1 MILMSPTTYID
12 KEHSKRKHLF
22 SQTIFSS
29 HPIIQFRL
37 TATCST
43 VSSTLYI
50 PLVLSRKDLAT
61 EGSVSS
67 ITLSWLLWL
76 ELGSSLLL
84 ISCNTHNEIKW
95 IKQEKYLKKIT
106 VSFFNCKHLKL
117 QLRVFS
123 GGCTVAMVTYC
134 VTKMIATCSPM
145 IEHFFDTMTIAWSD
159 KEWLSGPIQKAL
171 ETVLSQLNRL
181 LKKWYKNDFVMT
193 WW

>member
-1 MILMSPTTYID
+1 MSPTTYID

-29 HPIIQFRL
+29 HPIIQFHL

-95 IKQEKYLKKIT
+95 IKQEKYKKKTIERW
-106 VSFFNCKHLKL
+106 VVHFRCSEMQFLAFSWRYFLYKISFEKGQKLRIQGIWKKYFQFLSYRSSIIENVLHCPNPMPLLKL
-117 QLRVFS
+117 Q
-123 GGCTVAMVTYC
+123 
-134 VTKMIATCSPM
+134 P
-145 IEHFFDTMTIAWSD
+145 
-159 KEWLSGPIQKAL
+159 
-171 ETVLSQLNRL
+171 QLP
-181 LKKWYKNDFVMT
+181 
-193 WW
+193 